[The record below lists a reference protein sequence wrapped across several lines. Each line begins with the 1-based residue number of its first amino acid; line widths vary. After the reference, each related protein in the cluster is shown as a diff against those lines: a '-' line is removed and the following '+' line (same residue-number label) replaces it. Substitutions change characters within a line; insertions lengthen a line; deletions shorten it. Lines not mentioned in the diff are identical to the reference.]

1 MNILRRNLLV
11 TLATA
16 LPAARLLAR
25 PAAPANH
32 AVLLANVYRE
42 AIDPADY
49 LVSEKFDGVRGVWDG
64 QTLRFRSGRPVP
76 APAWFTARLP
86 REPLDG
92 ELWLDRGRFDV
103 LSGIVRTSPASDEDW
118 RRVRYM
124 VFEMPGGTGRFD
136 ERAQRLRELV
146 ARTAWSQLQA
156 VDQMPV
162 ADRAALQRRLAQTVA
177 QGGEGLML
185 HLAASEYATG
195 RSDVMLKLK
204 PTLDTE
210 ATVIGHQP
218 GQGKYVGQLG
228 ALQVQAPDGRR
239 FLIGTGMNDEM
250 RRNPPPVGTV
260 ITYRYRDLTPGGLPR
275 FASFLRLHDAL

>member
-1 MNILRRNLLV
+1 MTIFRRNLLV
-11 TLATA
+11 ALATA
-16 LPAARLLAR
+16 MPATRLLAR
-25 PAAPANH
+25 APTPASH
-32 AVLLANVYRE
+32 AVLLANVYRD
-42 AIDPADY
+42 AIDPAGY

-76 APAWFTARLP
+76 APAWFTAKLP

-92 ELWLDRGRFDV
+92 ELWLGRGRFDA
-103 LSGIVRTSPASDEDW
+103 LSGIVRTSPANDEDW
-118 RRVRYM
+118 RQVRYL
-124 VFEMPGGTGRFD
+124 VFEMPGASGRFD
-136 ERAQRLRELV
+136 KRAQRLRALV
-146 ARTAWSQLQA
+146 ARTAWPQLQA
-156 VDQMPV
+156 VDQAPV
-162 ADRAALQRRLAQTVA
+162 ADRAAMQRRLAQTVA
-177 QGGEGLML
+177 EGGEGLVL
-185 HLAASEYATG
+185 HLASAEYSTG

-218 GQGKYVGQLG
+218 GQGKYAGQLG

-239 FLIGTGMNDEM
+239 FLIGTGLSDAM
-250 RRNPPPVGTV
+250 RRSPPPIGTV